1 MKLRFLTKKTIKG
14 KQEYHLQSLEAHL
27 ALFNKMNKNFKHSL
41 YNIHCNILYNGC
53 PFDVFCLE
61 TQNTNI
67 SCRVPLHLAN
77 NLVPE
82 FCDATCSGV
91 GTKCTHCNHSLP
103 HFRQAQKKTRFVLI
117 SFFFLV
123 YYKFL
128 RHACNFPNT

>member
-61 TQNTNI
+61 TQNTSI

-77 NLVPE
+77 ILYLNSVMQHVLGLVPNVHTVTIPYHISDKHKKNV
-82 FCDATCSGV
+82 FCTD
-91 GTKCTHCNHSLP
+91 
-103 HFRQAQKKTRFVLI
+103 
-117 SFFFLV
+117 FFFLPC
-123 YYKFL
+123 L
-128 RHACNFPNT
+128 L